1 MLLASRPNRG
11 RVALEFRDD
20 DRTMRYRG
28 TVPFR
33 PRHKHRREP
42 MKLVSTLSLAICAV
56 LVACSIVSAQA
67 DADVMSEAKRQYR
80 NGNYQ
85 AALTELTRVTD
96 EAPDRADAFYL
107 MGYAH
112 LMLRQYPESVDAFAR
127 AFQLD
132 PTLDPRSIYQQRSTQ

>member
-1 MLLASRPNRG
+1 
-11 RVALEFRDD
+11 
-20 DRTMRYRG
+20 
-28 TVPFR
+28 
-33 PRHKHRREP
+33 
-42 MKLVSTLSLAICAV
+42 MKLVPTLSLAIGTL
-56 LVACSIVSAQA
+56 LVACSFASAQS
-67 DADVMSEAKRQYR
+67 DADPMNEAKRQYR

-85 AALTELTRVTD
+85 AALGELGRVTD

-132 PTLDPRSIYQQRSTQ
+132 PTLDPRSIYHPRPAQPAEPMD

>member
-1 MLLASRPNRG
+1 
-11 RVALEFRDD
+11 
-20 DRTMRYRG
+20 
-28 TVPFR
+28 
-33 PRHKHRREP
+33 
-42 MKLVSTLSLAICAV
+42 MKLVPTLSLAICA
-56 LVACSIVSAQA
+56 LLLACSIASAQA
-67 DADVMSEAKRQYR
+67 DADMMGEAKQQYR

-85 AALTELTRVTD
+85 AAIGELTRVTD

-132 PTLDPRSIYQQRSTQ
+132 PTLDPRSIYQRQAATTE